1 MKRLIKLFIVAAI
14 GLVVL
19 TGCRTSTV
27 YNVQKSEIIS
37 DENLS
42 NAQVYKAIYAAGATL
57 GWKVTK
63 IKPGLAQAQ
72 LNLRDHMALVA
83 IEYNDKDFSINYVD
97 SANIKYNK
105 EKNMIHSNYNVWVQN
120 LQKGINT
127 QITLLGM

>member
-1 MKRLIKLFIVAAI
+1 MKSLIKLFIVAAI

-105 EKNMIHSNYNVWVQN
+105 EKNMIHSNYNGWVQN